1 MGGAGRAAI
10 PPETL
15 RFAQG
20 ELEMKH
26 TREITAAILSP
37 ITIYIIGWSNN
48 YVFDAVIG
56 LIAALALYEFLILGR
71 RKGYELPV
79 VLCILVMLFIV
90 LAFVLE
96 PISVEMGVFLAL
108 LVIPAWYVLSRRALE
123 DALPSSAIA
132 VMATLYVGML
142 GGSLIRLR
150 SDFGLNIGPKLVFFL
165 LLVVWLGDAGAY
177 YIGKR
182 FGRHKLSPLISPKK
196 TIEGGIGG
204 IVTAILTAVVIHF
217 TFFGE
222 FPVVLAIIGGVIL
235 SIAGVIG
242 DLAESMWKRS
252 AAVKDSG
259 TLIPGH
265 GGFLDRFDSVF
276 FTAPILYV
284 YWVLIQNGFSSLRI
298 MSA

>member
-1 MGGAGRAAI
+1 MKR
-10 PPETL
+10 
-15 RFAQG
+15 
-20 ELEMKH
+20 EL
-26 TREITAAILSP
+26 TAAVLSP
-37 ITIYIIGWSNN
+37 IAIYVIGWSHP
-48 YVFDAVIG
+48 YVYDATIA
-56 LIAALALYEFLILGR
+56 LIASLALYEFLVLGR
-71 RKGYELPV
+71 RKGYAVPI
-79 VLCILVMLFIV
+79 VLSILVMLFIV

-96 PISVEMGVFLAL
+96 PISVEMGVFLTL
-108 LVIPAWYVLSRRALE
+108 LIIPAWYVFRRGTLD
-123 DALPSSAIA
+123 DALQSSAIA
-132 VMATLYVGML
+132 IMATLYVGML

-150 SDFGLNIGPKLVFFL
+150 NDFPNEIGPKLVFFL

-177 YIGKR
+177 YVGKQ
-182 FGRHKLSPLISPKK
+182 FGRHKLAPRISPKK

-204 IVTAILTAVVIHF
+204 LVVAIITAVVIHF
-217 TFFGE
+217 TFFPQ
-222 FPVVLAIIGGVIL
+222 FPLVHAIIAGVVL

-265 GGFLDRFDSVF
+265 GGFLDRFDSIF
-276 FTAPILYV
+276 YTAPILYV

>member
-1 MGGAGRAAI
+1 MKR
-10 PPETL
+10 
-15 RFAQG
+15 
-20 ELEMKH
+20 EL
-26 TREITAAILSP
+26 TALVLAP
-37 ITIYIIGWSNN
+37 IAVYIIGWSHA
-48 YVFDAVIG
+48 YVFDATIA
-56 LIAALALYEFLILGR
+56 LIASLALYEFLILGR
-71 RKGYELPV
+71 RKGYELPIA
-79 VLCILVMLFIV
+79 LCILLALFIIV
-90 LAFVLE
+90 AFVLE
-96 PISVEMGVFLAL
+96 PVSVEMGVFLTL
-108 LVIPAWYVLSRRALE
+108 LVVPASYVFSRKALD

-150 SDFGLNIGPKLVFFL
+150 NDFAPNIGPKLVYFL
-165 LLVVWLGDAGAY
+165 VLVVWLGDAGAY
-177 YIGKR
+177 YVGKK
-182 FGRHKLSPLISPKK
+182 FGRRALSPRISPKK

-204 IVTAILTAVVIHF
+204 IAVAILTAVIIHF
-217 TFFGE
+217 TFFRE
-222 FPVVLAIIGGVIL
+222 FPLVHAIIAGVIL

-276 FTAPILYV
+276 FTTPILYV
-284 YWVLIQNGFSSLRI
+284 YWVLIQNGFSSFRI